1 MIRLMLF
8 LTLSTLSLIGS
19 AAPATPPTPAWMSQA
34 VVESLIA
41 LQLNDDQKAI
51 FRQALAVCLNDIQAN
66 VHKITKRGGFDQAR
80 KIKRANKRPWRIFK
94 QTMMSNLTDAQKPL
108 FDAYLLH
115 QKATIAIN
123 LNGDT
128 QMHAIGDKQ

>member
-1 MIRLMLF
+1 
-8 LTLSTLSLIGS
+8 
-19 AAPATPPTPAWMSQA
+19 
-34 VVESLIA
+34 
-41 LQLNDDQKAI
+41 
-51 FRQALAVCLNDIQAN
+51 
-66 VHKITKRGGFDQAR
+66 
-80 KIKRANKRPWRIFK
+80 
-94 QTMMSNLTDAQKPL
+94 MMSNLTDAQKPL

>member
-41 LQLNDDQKAI
+41 LQLNDSQKAI
-51 FRQALAVCLNDIQAN
+51 FRQTLAVCLNDIQAN

-108 FDAYLLH
+108 FDAYLEH
-115 QKATIAIN
+115 QKAAIAIN

-128 QMHAIGDKQ
+128 PMHAIGDKQ